1 MGKKLGLKK
10 QKRLVASL
18 NKFVCT
24 SLILLCIICC
34 SENET
39 TYNFSEHVAPII
51 FNNCSSCH
59 HRGGPAPFALQSYHD
74 IAKRA
79 KMIAYVTK
87 SGYMPPWPA
96 DPNYSHFI
104 GEKILTKNEK
114 TILQKWYDQG
124 SIPGDTFKIQE
135 FDLVPISTRKYGNP
149 DLVLKLNDPFII
161 PGDNK
166 DRFMLTKLPFELEKD
181 TNIRLIEFVPD
192 NKQLVHHVNAH
203 LISYDKEKHNHL
215 KYVKPILNGDIHND
229 SSAFDQLNIP
239 YSDGG
244 FPKLS
249 PSVSNYLPGVE
260 PIIYPDGIG
269 GYRVNKQSAILVKD
283 IHYGP
288 SPIQESDHS
297 YFNIYFDNNPPGR
310 QIGEFILGTQGIS
323 KVYPPL
329 VIAPNEI
336 KKFET
341 ETVIPQDISVL
352 TINPHMH
359 LIGKKFKA
367 YAVDPHGDTIPLI
380 KIDDWNF
387 RWQYFYT
394 FKQIVHL
401 TKGTKIKVEALFDN
415 TLNNMDNPF
424 NPPQFISGKDGS
436 MKTTDEMLQ
445 LIITYLPYQKGD
457 ETIRLDQ

>member
-10 QKRLVASL
+10 RKRLVASL
-18 NKFVCT
+18 NKFVFT
-24 SLILLCIICC
+24 SLFIVSIICC
-34 SENET
+34 SEYRT
-39 TYNFSEHVAPII
+39 TYNFSDHVAPII
-51 FNNCSSCH
+51 FNNCTPCH
-59 HRGGPAPFALQSYHD
+59 YKNGPAPFSMHSYHD
-74 IAKRA
+74 VAKRA
-79 KMIAYVTK
+79 KMIAYVT
-87 SGYMPPWPA
+87 STGYMPPWPA

-104 GEKILTKNEK
+104 GEKILTENEK
-114 TILQKWYDQG
+114 MILQKWYDQG
-124 SIPGDTFKIQE
+124 SVPGDTSKIQ
-135 FDLVPISTRKYGNP
+135 DSGLLPTSNKKYGNP
-149 DLVLKLNDPFII
+149 DLVLKLNNPFII

-166 DRFMLTKLPFELEKD
+166 DRFMVTKLPFELDTD

-192 NKQLVHHVNAH
+192 NKQLVHHLNAH
-203 LISYDKEKHNHL
+203 LISYDKEKSDHL

-229 SSAFDQLNIP
+229 STAFHQLNIP

-244 FPKLS
+244 FPKLL

-260 PIIYPDGIG
+260 PIVYPDGIG

-283 IHYGP
+283 LHFGP
-288 SPIQESDHS
+288 SPIEDLDHS
-297 YFNIYFDNNPPGR
+297 HFNIYFDKTPPGR

-323 KVYPPL
+323 PVKPPL

-341 ETVIPQDISVL
+341 ETIIPDDISVL

-359 LIGKKFKA
+359 LIGKEYKA
-367 YAVDPHGDTIPLI
+367 YAVEPNGDTIPLI

-394 FKQIVHL
+394 FKKILHL
-401 TKGTKIKVEALFDN
+401 PAGSLIKVEATFDN

-424 NPPQFISGKDGS
+424 NPPQFITGENGS

-445 LIITYLPYQKGD
+445 LIVSYLPYQEGD
-457 ETIRLDQ
+457 ENLKLE